1 MPTTALRPETA
12 QDEPFLRHL
21 YASTRAEE
29 MAWFPWPEEQK
40 SGFLAMQYDLRQS
53 QYRINYPDAD
63 FLLVTRM
70 GDPAGRIAV
79 HRGDAAFHLID
90 IALLPAWRGQ
100 GIGGRLIA
108 DLLGEAGSASKLVR
122 LHVETSSRAL
132 NLYRRLGF
140 APVKIQGI
148 RWLMEWKPD

>member
-1 MPTTALRPETA
+1 MLTTALRPETV

-40 SGFLAMQYDLRQS
+40 TAFMAMQYDLRQS
-53 QYRINYPDAD
+53 QYRLNYPSAD
-63 FLLVTRM
+63 FLIVSSM
-70 GDPAGRIAV
+70 GNPAGRIAV

-90 IALLPAWRGQ
+90 VALLPEWRGQ

-108 DLLGEAGSASKLVR
+108 DLLAEAAMQAKPVR
-122 LHVETSSRAL
+122 LHVQADNRAMT
-132 NLYRRLGF
+132 LYRRLGF
-140 APVKIQGI
+140 TLVKSESLYG
-148 RWLMEWKPD
+148 LMEWSSS